1 MVSTGLTIKTKLVY
15 ENTVLQNDYY
25 RMLVILPSG
34 LNDIRYVE
42 RRIGLLD
49 VKAIDERL
57 DMASANSEVDVLMP
71 RYLSGPR
78 GNLVKKFVCTLI
90 VYDTISQWSNYSTLK
105 FFFKRLNPGFF
116 LFIFVCST

>member
-1 MVSTGLTIKTKLVY
+1 
-15 ENTVLQNDYY
+15 
-25 RMLVILPSG
+25 MLVILPSG

-57 DMASANSEVDVLMP
+57 DMASATSEVDVLMP

-78 GNLVKKFVCTLI
+78 GNLEKKFVSRIIALSPLKQCILI

-105 FFFKRLNPGFF
+105 FFLKG
-116 LFIFVCST
+116 

>member
-78 GNLVKKFVCTLI
+78 GNLVKKFVCRVIALSL
-90 VYDTISQWSNYSTLK
+90 DS
-105 FFFKRLNPGFF
+105 
-116 LFIFVCST
+116 

>member
-1 MVSTGLTIKTKLVY
+1 
-15 ENTVLQNDYY
+15 
-25 RMLVILPSG
+25 MLVILPSG

-49 VKAIDERL
+49 VKAIDERV

-78 GNLVKKFVCTLI
+78 GNLEKKFVSRIIALSLSPLKQCILI

-105 FFFKRLNPGFF
+105 FFLKG
-116 LFIFVCST
+116 